1 MKIKKNKLRINIF
14 NNHSNAPFSVKIYR
28 KFVEKVVAAEN
39 ITIPELNIVA
49 VDDEYLA
56 KLHKTYLSDSSYTDV
71 ITFLLD
77 DPEGAVGEIYLSIDR
92 AKHHAKIY
100 EVGVEEEYARLIA
113 HGLLHLKGMDD
124 KTEADRERMH
134 QIENAYLEKFWK
146 MENGVKN

>member
-1 MKIKKNKLRINIF
+1 M
-14 NNHSNAPFSVKIYR
+14 
-28 KFVEKVVAAEN
+28 
-39 ITIPELNIVA
+39 
-49 VDDEYLA
+49 A
-56 KLHKTYLSDSSYTDV
+56 KLHKTYLSDSCYTDV

-77 DPEGAVGEIYLSIDR
+77 DPEGTVGEIYISIDR

>member
-1 MKIKKNKLRINIF
+1 VKIKNNKLRINIF
-14 NNHSNAPFSVKIYR
+14 NNHPSSSFPVKIYR
-28 KFVEKVVAAEN
+28 KFIHKVVAAEN
-39 ITIPELNIVA
+39 ITIPELNIIA

-92 AKHHAKIY
+92 AKHHAKVFKV
-100 EVGVEEEYARLIA
+100 EVEEEYARLIV

-124 KTEADRERMH
+124 KTETDREKMH

-146 MENGVKN
+146 SEDATKE